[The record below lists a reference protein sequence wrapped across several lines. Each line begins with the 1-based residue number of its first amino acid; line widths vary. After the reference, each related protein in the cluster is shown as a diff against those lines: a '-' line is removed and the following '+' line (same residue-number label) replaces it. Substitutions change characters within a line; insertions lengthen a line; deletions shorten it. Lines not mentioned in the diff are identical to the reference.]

1 MRDLCLDVKG
11 RFTLPAQY
19 RDAFGG
25 NAVRLVAPP
34 DRTGIWIFSVAE
46 FIQLR
51 SHAIM
56 KLSSPDTSTAA
67 LELVTLLLNRTTE
80 VAIDSYDR
88 ITIPRPYLNQS
99 GLTAPGTNTLV
110 GSGNF
115 LEIKPIRPL
124 KPAAD

>member
-1 MRDLCLDVKG
+1 
-11 RFTLPAQY
+11 
-19 RDAFGG
+19 
-25 NAVRLVAPP
+25 
-34 DRTGIWIFSVAE
+34 
-46 FIQLR
+46 
-51 SHAIM
+51 M